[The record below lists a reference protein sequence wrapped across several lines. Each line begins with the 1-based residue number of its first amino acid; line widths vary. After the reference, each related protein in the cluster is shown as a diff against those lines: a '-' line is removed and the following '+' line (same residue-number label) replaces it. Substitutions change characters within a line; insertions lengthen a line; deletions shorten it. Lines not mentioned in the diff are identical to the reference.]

1 MVEEYRIIKDFPKYA
16 VSNFGNVINILKNK
30 QKISTVKAHGYLDLN
45 LYKNNKRTHRTVHSL
60 VAEAFLKN
68 DNNYPCVDHIDGNP
82 KNNYVDNL
90 RYVTVSQNLMNSKL
104 HKHNT
109 SGYKGVFWSNS
120 KNRWLA
126 TINVNRNRKHLGYF
140 KNIEDAVKARKIA
153 EDCYFGIHQRFNSK
167 FDRLNFQYKQL
178 KDKYSKLYNEIEIL
192 KNVWNNKII
201 IN

>member
-1 MVEEYRIIKDFPKYA
+1 MEEEYRIIKDFPKYA
-16 VSNFGNVINILKNK
+16 VSNFGNVINILRNK
-30 QKISTVKAHGYLDLN
+30 QKIPTVKAHGYLDLN

-82 KNNYVDNL
+82 KNNYIDNL

-109 SGYKGVFWSNS
+109 SGYKGVFWSNN
-120 KNRWLA
+120 KNRWIA
-126 TINVNRNRKHLGYF
+126 TIEVNNKKYFLGYF
-140 KNIEDAVKARKIA
+140 KNIEDAIKARKIA
-153 EDCYFGIHQRFNSK
+153 EDYHFGIYQRFNSK

-192 KNVWNNKII
+192 KNIWNNKII
-201 IN
+201 TN